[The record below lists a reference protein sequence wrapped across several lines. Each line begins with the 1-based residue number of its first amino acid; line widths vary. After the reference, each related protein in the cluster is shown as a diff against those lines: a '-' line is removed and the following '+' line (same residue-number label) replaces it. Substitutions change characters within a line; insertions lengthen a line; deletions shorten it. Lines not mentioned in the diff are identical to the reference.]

1 MPFKVTERHN
11 GFNFG
16 CDPWLVSGTTQRD
29 RTQTLDIVAIMGQI
43 NEERIIRQES
53 WEKIKEKANDVINK
67 SRSARAREAEL
78 ARHKKILFSVERI
91 NEHHERVAEREII
104 VVASKVFKS
113 IIGFFISLKNL
124 FMSPYL
130 FKNDRLQLNNIRD
143 IRNIV
148 L

>member
-29 RTQTLDIVAIMGQI
+29 RTQTLDIVAIMDQI

-53 WEKIKEKANDVINK
+53 WEKIREKANDVINK

-78 ARHKKILFSVERI
+78 TRNKKILFSVERI
-91 NEHHERVAEREII
+91 NEHHERVAKREIS
-104 VVASKVFKS
+104 VLVSKIFSFITGVFLA
-113 IIGFFISLKNL
+113 LKNL
-124 FMSPYL
+124 VVPTHF
-130 FKNDRLQLNNIRD
+130 FHK
-143 IRNIV
+143 IRNENYFMNKV
-148 L
+148 CGS